1 MISLIR
7 ILSLLVLLAL
17 ASGCANRSEVKQ
29 LAPAMSRPA
38 SVPRQAEAT
47 GAIFRTDA
55 PQRGLFDDR
64 RARYVGDII
73 TIVLQETVTSSKQ
86 AGTTLTRK
94 ESMNQSV
101 GTVSR
106 LPLKALQGLNF
117 TGSENDSAA
126 NSGSSTQS
134 GVFTG
139 TIATTVAEV
148 LPNGNLLVSGDKDIQ
163 INQGVQHLRF
173 SGIVNPINVRPDN
186 TIASTAVANARLE
199 YREDGTL
206 GDNAIVGGLLR
217 FFIKAATLF

>member
-1 MISLIR
+1 
-7 ILSLLVLLAL
+7 
-17 ASGCANRSEVKQ
+17 
-29 LAPAMSRPA
+29 MSRPA
-38 SVPRQAEAT
+38 SVPRQVEAT

-94 ESMNQSV
+94 ESMNESV
-101 GTVSR
+101 GKVSG
-106 LPLKALQGLNF
+106 LPLKALQGLSF
-117 TGSENDSAA
+117 TGSENNSAA

-148 LPNGNLLVSGDKDIQ
+148 LPNGNLLVAGDKDIQ
-163 INQGVQHLRF
+163 INSGVQHLRF
-173 SGIVNPINVRPDN
+173 SGIVNPVNVRPDN

>member
-1 MISLIR
+1 MIRATRVFPLI
-7 ILSLLVLLAL
+7 VLLAL

-29 LAPAMSRPA
+29 LAPAMSRPT
-38 SVPRQAEAT
+38 SVPRQVEAT

-73 TIVLQETVTSSKQ
+73 TIVLRETVTSSKQ

-94 ESMNQSV
+94 ESMNESV
-101 GTVSR
+101 GAVSG
-106 LPLKALQGLNF
+106 LPLKSLQGLSF
-117 TGSENDSAA
+117 TGSENNSAA

-163 INQGVQHLRF
+163 INSGVQHLRF
-173 SGIVNPINVRPDN
+173 SGIVNPVNVRPDN

>member
-1 MISLIR
+1 
-7 ILSLLVLLAL
+7 
-17 ASGCANRSEVKQ
+17 
-29 LAPAMSRPA
+29 
-38 SVPRQAEAT
+38 
-47 GAIFRTDA
+47 
-55 PQRGLFDDR
+55 
-64 RARYVGDII
+64 
-73 TIVLQETVTSSKQ
+73 VTSSKQ

-148 LPNGNLLVSGDKDIQ
+148 LPNGNLLVAGDKDIQ

>member
-1 MISLIR
+1 MI
-7 ILSLLVLLAL
+7 VLLAL

-38 SVPRQAEAT
+38 SVPRQVEAT

-73 TIVLQETVTSSKQ
+73 TIVLRETVTSSKQ

-94 ESMNQSV
+94 ESMNESV
-101 GTVSR
+101 GAVSG
-106 LPLKALQGLNF
+106 LPLKSLQGLSF
-117 TGSENDSAA
+117 TGSENNSAA

-163 INQGVQHLRF
+163 INSGVQHLRF
-173 SGIVNPINVRPDN
+173 SGIVNPVNVRPDN

-217 FFIKAATLF
+217 

>member
-1 MISLIR
+1 MIRAIRVLPLI
-7 ILSLLVLLAL
+7 VLLAL

-38 SVPRQAEAT
+38 SVPRQVEAT

-73 TIVLQETVTSSKQ
+73 TIVLRETVTSSKQ

-94 ESMNQSV
+94 ESMNESV
-101 GTVSR
+101 GAVSG
-106 LPLKALQGLNF
+106 LPLKSLQGLSF
-117 TGSENDSAA
+117 TGSENNSAA

-163 INQGVQHLRF
+163 INSGVQHLRF
-173 SGIVNPINVRPDN
+173 SGIVNPVNVRPDN

>member
-1 MISLIR
+1 MIRATRVFPLI
-7 ILSLLVLLAL
+7 VLLAL

-29 LAPAMSRPA
+29 LAPAMSRPT
-38 SVPRQAEAT
+38 SVPRQVEAT

-73 TIVLQETVTSSKQ
+73 TIVLRETVTSSKQ

-94 ESMNQSV
+94 ESMNESV
-101 GTVSR
+101 GAVSG
-106 LPLKALQGLNF
+106 LPLKSLQGLSF
-117 TGSENDSAA
+117 TGSENNSAA

-163 INQGVQHLRF
+163 INSGVQHLRF
-173 SGIVNPINVRPDN
+173 SGIVNPVNVRPDN

-217 FFIKAATLF
+217 FCIKAATLF

>member
-1 MISLIR
+1 MIRAIR
-7 ILSLLVLLAL
+7 VLPLVVLLAL
-17 ASGCANRSEVKQ
+17 ASGCANRSEIKQ

-38 SVPRQAEAT
+38 SVPRQVEAT

-148 LPNGNLLVSGDKDIQ
+148 LPNGNLLVAGDKDIQ
-163 INQGVQHLRF
+163 INSGVQHLRF
-173 SGIVNPINVRPDN
+173 SGIVNPVNVRPDN